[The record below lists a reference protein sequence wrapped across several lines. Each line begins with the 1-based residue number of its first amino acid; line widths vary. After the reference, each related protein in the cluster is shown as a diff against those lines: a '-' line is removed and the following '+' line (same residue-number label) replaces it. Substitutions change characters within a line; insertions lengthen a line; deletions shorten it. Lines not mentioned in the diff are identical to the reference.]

1 MKRGIDFNNGR
12 IAQNALMSQQGV
24 FSIQKYH
31 LLNQGFL
38 FDLVSNTGLFL
49 ALDHRRL
56 KGTGITSPIAAL
68 RASDT
73 ATFNT
78 TWINEHINT
87 SEITTFVG
95 SGSALN
101 YIWRDQSGNTRNFF
115 GPTPSKCP
123 YLVNTGIAQT
133 VNGKQ
138 ISVGSST
145 LQAQIKYDTGG
156 GTFLSGSTMTITV
169 VCQIM
174 DSYSGGRILVAS
186 PWSDVNAEYYSGG
199 FTLYQYAANAIRFFY
214 TPGYNADLTG
224 LANGFH
230 VISVKWNG
238 TAVSIRANGGTWN
251 NTNFGAGGTA
261 YSVGRMAMFSNVA
274 NSVWGN
280 NAIAACYIYTRVL
293 SDTELSVIERNLGI
307 YYGINV
313 A

>member
-49 ALDHRRL
+49 ALDHRRI
-56 KGTGITSPIAAL
+56 KGTVSSSITARKS
-68 RASDT
+68 SDST
-73 ATFNT
+73 NFSTGFVGEHFNT
-78 TWINEHINT
+78 QAVKDT
-87 SEITTFVG
+87 VG
-95 SGSALN
+95 SGTAYN
-101 YIWRDQSGNTRNFF
+101 AIWLDQSGSGRNFTGGSSAAAPRLVVSGTEQVANTRQVSAGNAS
-115 GPTPSKCP
+115 GNATMS
-123 YLVNTGIAQT
+123 YN
-133 VNGKQ
+133 
-138 ISVGSST
+138 
-145 LQAQIKYDTGG
+145 TGG
-156 GTFLSGSTMTITV
+156 GTFLSGGTMTITV

-174 DSYSGGRILVAS
+174 DNYSGGRILIAT
-186 PWSDVNAEYYSGG
+186 PWSDVNAEYYNGG
-199 FTLYQYAANAIRFFY
+199 FALYQYAANAIRFFY
-214 TPGYNADLTG
+214 TPGYNAYLTG

-251 NTNFGAGGTA
+251 NTNFGAGGTT
-261 YSVGRMAMFSNVA
+261 YSVGRMTMFSNIA
-274 NSVWGN
+274 NTVWGN